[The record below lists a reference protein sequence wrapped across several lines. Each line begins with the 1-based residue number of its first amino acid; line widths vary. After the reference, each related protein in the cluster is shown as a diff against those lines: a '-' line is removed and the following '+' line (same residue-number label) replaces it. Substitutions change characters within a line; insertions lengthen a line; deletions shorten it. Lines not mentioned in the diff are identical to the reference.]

1 MFLSS
6 WQKEQWVPAPKP
18 ILDLVTS
25 LKQKARGSAALH
37 AFLPVF
43 AVCART
49 VPLCAEPRGRRAA
62 GSGPRSGA
70 PKALCLLWEFLPGTH
85 CSLTILESIF
95 RSTLLSHRETRKPTD
110 RSSKAL
116 CRSDVLVL
124 LEERSLDSVNRKN
137 LVEKLI
143 QRITLWPYCLS
154 RNIPADCKYS
164 KYIIYMFR
172 WQHVHGH
179 MVTVWG

>member
-1 MFLSS
+1 MGSWPQTNFSLSNFLETKGTRVRS
-6 WQKEQWVPAPKP
+6 PARLPAC
-18 ILDLVTS
+18 LRAHCAQS
-25 LKQKARGSAALH
+25 LARG
-37 AFLPVF
+37 
-43 AVCART
+43 
-49 VPLCAEPRGRRAA
+49 RAA

-70 PKALCLLWEFLPGTH
+70 PNALCLLWKFLPGTH
-85 CSLTILESIF
+85 CSVTILESTF

-110 RSSKAL
+110 RSFKAL
-116 CRSDVLVL
+116 CWSDVLVL

-137 LVEKLI
+137 LLEKLI

-154 RNIPADCKYS
+154 RNIPADCNNS

-179 MVTVWG
+179 MVSVGG

>member
-1 MFLSS
+1 MGSCPQTNFRLSNFLETKGTRVRS
-6 WQKEQWVPAPKP
+6 PARLPAC
-18 ILDLVTS
+18 L
-25 LKQKARGSAALH
+25 RGLR
-37 AFLPVF
+37 
-43 AVCART
+43 ART